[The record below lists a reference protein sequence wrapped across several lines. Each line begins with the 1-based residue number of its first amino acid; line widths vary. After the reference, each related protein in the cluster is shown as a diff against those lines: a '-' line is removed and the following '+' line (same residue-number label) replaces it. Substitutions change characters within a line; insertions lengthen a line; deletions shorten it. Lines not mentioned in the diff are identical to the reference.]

1 MAVVVAPLEG
11 AAAPLRR
18 RGDQVTV
25 PVENWKKVIVG
36 IPWELETNMA
46 SGDMGLWLPM
56 QPPPLYSLMACGF
69 PLRTASEVPLARFFN
84 NCVTRFIVVH

>member
-36 IPWELETNMA
+36 IPWELETNMGTVG
-46 SGDMGLWLPM
+46 SS
-56 QPPPLYSLMACGF
+56 PLLKF
-69 PLRTASEVPLARFFN
+69 
-84 NCVTRFIVVH
+84 